1 MIFLSTSCREH
12 RSASLPLAQSRLNL
26 LPWDTRSLRGACWE
40 ARTLLGHVYARFFQW
55 PQKSTPLVRLLSKPE
70 ADVMF
75 QVNAS
80 LSLSQIW
87 FLHMYNFLFHAWQP
101 DLSPQMWLRRWP
113 LRRLFFSRSIL
124 GTASMLWPCH
134 TCFAAWTPQNPGYY
148 PCHELDLSL
157 SLCTLVYI
165 YIVVIDR

>member
-87 FLHMYNFLFHAWQP
+87 FLHMYNLLVHAWQTYRHRCGFAGGHCDASSSQGP
-101 DLSPQMWLRRWP
+101 SLAP
-113 LRRLFFSRSIL
+113 LRCCGRATHVFLHERLRTLDIIL
-124 GTASMLWPCH
+124 VMRWIS
-134 TCFAAWTPQNPGYY
+134 
-148 PCHELDLSL
+148 LSL
-157 SLCTLVYI
+157 SMYIGIYI
-165 YIVVIDR
+165 YSCDR